1 MPRVINRINKDN
13 RDKTINRMERQIR
26 GLNTALRSAEERIK
40 KFKDFEK
47 EQKKVWDLYRNN
59 LFPFRFNID
68 SWIFG
73 KNYRAV
79 I

>member
-47 EQKKVWDLYRNN
+47 EQKKV
-59 LFPFRFNID
+59 
-68 SWIFG
+68 
-73 KNYRAV
+73 
-79 I
+79 